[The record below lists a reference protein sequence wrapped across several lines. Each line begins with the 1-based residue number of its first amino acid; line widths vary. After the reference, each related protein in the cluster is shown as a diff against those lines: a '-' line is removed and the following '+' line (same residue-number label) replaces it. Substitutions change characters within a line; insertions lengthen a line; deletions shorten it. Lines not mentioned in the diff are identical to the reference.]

1 MTDQRL
7 FAEQRLQ
14 LGAASW
20 LLPGYALGYES
31 ELLKALQ
38 NILEKAPLRCMMTP
52 TGPMSVKTSSCG
64 MLGWVSDRKGYRYS
78 SLDPET
84 GKPWPCMPA
93 SFSRLATSAAQEAGF
108 GNFVPDSCL
117 INQYDTGTK
126 MGLHQDKNEID
137 FSRPIVSVS
146 LGIPAIFLFGG
157 LKRSDRAMHVPL
169 AHGDVVVWGGEDR
182 LRFHGILPM
191 KQNQHPALGCQRI
204 NLTFR
209 KAG

>member
-1 MTDQRL
+1 MTDHRL
-7 FAEQRLQ
+7 FIEQRLQ
-14 LGAASW
+14 LGAASC
-20 LLPGYALGYES
+20 LLPGYALAYEM

-38 NILEKAPLRCMMTP
+38 HILEKAPLRSMMTP

-64 MLGWVSDRKGYRYS
+64 NLGWGSDRKGYRYS

-84 GKPWPCMPA
+84 GKPWPAIPA
-93 SFSRLATSAAQEAGF
+93 SFSRLAISAAQEAGF

-117 INQYDTGTK
+117 INRYDIGAK

-137 FSRPIVSVS
+137 FSQPIVSVS
-146 LGIPAIFLFGG
+146 LGIPATFLFGG
-157 LKRSDRAMHVPL
+157 LRRTDRALRVPL

-191 KQNQHPALGCQRI
+191 KQNRHPALGCQRI

>member
-1 MTDQRL
+1 MTDRGL

-14 LGAASW
+14 LGIASW
-20 LLPGYALGYES
+20 LLPDYALTYEV
-31 ELLKALQ
+31 ELLKVLQ
-38 NILEKAPLRCMMTP
+38 QTLEEAPLRSMMTP

-78 SLDPET
+78 SLDPDT
-84 GKPWPCMPA
+84 GKPWPSMPA

-108 GNFVPDSCL
+108 DDFAPDSCL
-117 INQYDTGTK
+117 INQYDVGAR

-137 FSRPIVSVS
+137 FSQPIVSVS
-146 LGIPAIFLFGG
+146 LGIAATFLFGG
-157 LKRSDRAMHVPL
+157 MRRTDRAMRVPL

-191 KQNQHPALGCQRI
+191 KQNQHPALGSQRI